1 MEVDVLKQFKYM
13 QEQLNRMAK
22 QQEDFLLELHKAN
35 SDAIDKII
43 IDLLA
48 TSTNNVSE
56 EETEAVNSE
65 TVTEKEG
72 E

>member
-1 MEVDVLKQFKYM
+1 MEIDVLKQFKYM

-35 SDAIDKII
+35 SDAIDKIV
-43 IDLLA
+43 IDVLT
-48 TSTNNVSE
+48 TSTNNESE
-56 EETEAVNSE
+56 EETKASSDE
-65 TVTEKEG
+65 TITEEEG